1 MLTRLLPLLR
11 QAGLRVSTMKRT
23 HHSVDLDQPGK
34 DSFRHRQAGAEEVM
48 VVSGSRWAL
57 LRETPEPPPL
67 RELAARLAPVDLVLV
82 EGFKTD
88 DFPKIEVHRPA
99 LGKTPLWPGLGSVV
113 AVASDDSGLAC
124 VPPLLPL
131 NDAAEIARFVAGF
144 VAAGRGAA

>member
-1 MLTRLLPLLR
+1 
-11 QAGLRVSTMKRT
+11 
-23 HHSVDLDQPGK
+23 
-34 DSFRHRQAGAEEVM
+34 M

-99 LGKTPLWPGLGSVV
+99 LGKTPLWPGMGSVV